1 VGDGNFLLQ
10 MYDAPLVP
18 GNSAPTALSLAI
30 FNVNDATFRF
40 VEGLPQTLSAFGK
53 TPYMENGYAYMPVT
67 VTDGYPAI
75 YRIDPSDATAVKGA
89 VFEVTSLDG
98 IGKLFPR

>member
-1 VGDGNFLLQ
+1 
-10 MYDAPLVP
+10 
-18 GNSAPTALSLAI
+18 
-30 FNVNDATFRF
+30 
-40 VEGLPQTLSAFGK
+40 
-53 TPYMENGYAYMPVT
+53 MENGYAYMPVT

-75 YRIDPSDATAVKGA
+75 YRIDPANATAVKGA